1 MASSLLLIFLPF
13 LFKLLNMG
21 KTILSSQSYKNR
33 LLAGFG
39 PPANPCSRIP
49 DYCQEKGYM
58 FWNLWLVS
66 TSSLERP
73 GLLDHPEREN
83 QCSLKPFFSLL
94 DVLSG

>member
-58 FWNLWLVS
+58 FWNFWLVS
-66 TSSLERP
+66 TSSLERL
-73 GLLDHPEREN
+73 GLLDHLEREN
-83 QCSLKPFFSLL
+83 QCSFKPFFSLL